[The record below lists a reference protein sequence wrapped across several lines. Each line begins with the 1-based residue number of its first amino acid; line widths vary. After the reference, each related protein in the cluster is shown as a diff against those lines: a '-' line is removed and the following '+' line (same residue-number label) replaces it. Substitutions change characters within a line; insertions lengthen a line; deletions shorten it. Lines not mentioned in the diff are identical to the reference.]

1 MRFRLVLVFL
11 AFAFLAGSVASGI
24 EQVPAYGG
32 QADDLLKEQ
41 VQELRRQQGIM
52 GANVDHLAVRI
63 SGLETLALER
73 RLTRL
78 ETLGES
84 NRTILLGLAGAM
96 ALQLLETLFRI
107 LAGGKRPREATQ

>member
-1 MRFRLVLVFL
+1 MRFRLALAFL
-11 AFAFLAGSVASGI
+11 AFAFLAFSVASGI

-32 QADDLLKEQ
+32 QDDLLREQ

-52 GANVDHLAVRI
+52 GANVNHLAGRI
-63 SGLETLALER
+63 ANLETLALER

-96 ALQLLETLFRI
+96 ALQLLETVFRM
-107 LAGGKRPREATQ
+107 LAGGRRAREVKET

>member
-1 MRFRLVLVFL
+1 MRFRFVLVFL
-11 AFAFLAGSVASGI
+11 AFAFLSGSVVSGI
-24 EQVPAYGG
+24 EQAPAYGG
-32 QADDLLKEQ
+32 QADDLLKER

-52 GANVDHLAVRI
+52 GANVDHLAGRI
-63 SGLETLALER
+63 ANLETLALEK

-107 LAGGKRPREATQ
+107 LAGDKRPREVPQ

>member
-1 MRFRLVLVFL
+1 MRFRLVLIFL
-11 AFAFLAGSVASGI
+11 AFAFLAFSVASGI
-24 EQVPAYGG
+24 EQTAAYGG
-32 QADDLLKEQ
+32 QDDLLREQ
-41 VQELRRQQGIM
+41 VQELRRQQGIA
-52 GANVDHLAVRI
+52 GANINHLEVRI
-63 SGLETLALER
+63 SNLETLALER

-107 LAGGKRPREATQ
+107 LSGGRRSREGQAA